1 MIKAITAALIF
12 SFSTAAFSEALK
24 TINGNRDQWTVTE
37 TKDPI
42 YDVEDVFATIPAYSG
57 TNEKGEAPSLTVR
70 CKNGKTQL
78 YVSWGTFV
86 NNESQ
91 SVTDRIDDLQPER
104 GAWRISSNREGLFRP
119 INKQFIRR
127 LMAAKNY
134 VVRTTPYSE
143 NPITAQFDMSQ
154 FSPVGE
160 KVIEACV
167 VIEY

>member
-1 MIKAITAALIF
+1 MIKAITAALLLSLSMVAFAQPSPEQIAEWK
-12 SFSTAAFSEALK
+12 AAADKGEAYAQYFM
-24 TINGNRDQWTVTE
+24 G
-37 TKDPI
+37 
-42 YDVEDVFATIPAYSG
+42 VFATIPAYSG